1 MPKSSIDVL
10 AFINQYVGKV
20 EEEHKYVV
28 EVTGDKINVSKE
40 GSTAILLAIGYS
52 ENISAVLNYAGGCQL
67 LLGTKKS
74 DTKFIP
80 SAYVATIVNGE
91 ITVVAA
97 IQKETITKTSQST
110 TKRSGTGCSVNQS
123 FIRKPY

>member
-1 MPKSSIDVL
+1 MTNRSIDVL

-52 ENISAVLNYAGGCQL
+52 ENDNVVLNYAGSQL
-67 LLGTKKS
+67 VLGTKKPNTEFVS
-74 DTKFIP
+74 
-80 SAYVATIVNGE
+80 SAYNAVVVNGE
-91 ITVVAA
+91 ITVIAA
-97 IQKETITKTSQST
+97 IQKETVTKTTQST
-110 TKRSGTGCSVNQS
+110 TKRSGTGCSINQS
-123 FIRKPY
+123 FVRKPY

>member
-1 MPKSSIDVL
+1 MSDRSIDVL

-28 EVTGDKINVSKE
+28 EVTADKVNVSKE
-40 GSTAILLAIGYS
+40 GSNATLLAIGYS
-52 ENISAVLNYAGGCQL
+52 ENDSAVLNYAGGCQL
-67 LLGTKKS
+67 VLGTKKPS
-74 DTKFIP
+74 TQFVS
-80 SAYVATIVNGE
+80 SAYTATIVNGE

-97 IQKETITKTSQST
+97 IQKETVTKTTQST

-123 FIRKPY
+123 FVRKPY